1 MNTDEKMALPVAS
14 QSLPFPLAAPYLVNR
29 ADAWQARI
37 NEAARNYFTP
47 AEMSDLQR
55 IGIRFVPQEA
65 ELIKRH
71 LRRKGDYTPDK
82 KEGQG
87 GRAHPRYSASNK
99 DMANKDVENRGDIG
113 EVETV
118 ASRGGSNAFVSP
130 GVNEAGDVVARVV
143 ETRREEM
150 TFQKDNTVLPNVVTP
165 NKDSLLRRTQL
176 FIGSIF
182 VFDLAHALLR
192 HLRQEA
198 LSLTANG
205 TEADDEIL
213 RQLCRNVRGMT
224 FVKLEKQAGG
234 EISIKDPTT
243 GQVEAWAPQQVKS
256 FEDYNDIFG
265 PFSSTELQGL
275 RNKGWIA
282 RDGNFYAPHRI
293 PQWLGS
299 AISGAANAW
308 TGWGL
313 LFGNNDLY
321 ATPARVLAL
330 RNQGMYP
337 TTFLTNGMLADDT
350 CAARLIE
357 HINSGT
363 IYTEFFSWELRK
375 LVFVPL
381 ELDVLDISRFDDVE
395 RYDRL
400 HSRLNAFGTGMYQN
414 MNLAGLWPVLQKDY
428 RQLPRDVARNML
440 PPFENVCKKIQL
452 PPSPTSPRRTFANDE
467 ITRLWLASDDVMRI
481 LDAWR
486 NNTGRLNEVT
496 FEDYLNPGDN
506 TKKIMGNMPEARAY
520 GQMAFNAPQCGPGY
534 EPVAYTGNPQ
544 VIGERAVRV
553 APYIMQDGRRVVNP
567 LARHTEC
574 APTVENLGELPAT
587 GNEMRVDDVVVVE
600 PRQARQK
607 RATHKKRRKT
617 APRRK

>member
-1 MNTDEKMALPVAS
+1 M
-14 QSLPFPLAAPYLVNR
+14 QAAPYLVNR

-71 LRRKGDYTPDK
+71 LRRKGDYAPDK
-82 KEGQG
+82 KS
-87 GRAHPRYSASNK
+87 RTHPRYSEDNQLKA
-99 DMANKDVENRGDIG
+99 DRDVQNRGNLAPPPNAQAALRSGARAYIGPDTDAAG
-113 EVETV
+113 EVTNQANMRPMRLDMDNE
-118 ASRGGSNAFVSP
+118 
-130 GVNEAGDVVARVV
+130 GVVNPEPVGDSA
-143 ETRREEM
+143 
-150 TFQKDNTVLPNVVTP
+150 KVVTP

-205 TEADDEIL
+205 TEADDDIL
-213 RQLCRNVRGMT
+213 KQLCRNVRGMT
-224 FVKLEKQAGG
+224 FVKLVPVADGTPKA
-234 EISIKDPTT
+234 ISIKDPST
-243 GQVEAWAPQQVKS
+243 QAVKSWAPEKVTTFDKY
-256 FEDYNDIFG
+256 EDIFK
-265 PFSSTELQGL
+265 PFSISDLQLL
-275 RNKGWIA
+275 RNKGYIA
-282 RDGNFYAPHRI
+282 KDGNFYAPHRI

-299 AISGAANAW
+299 TIRSNATSW

-313 LFGNNDLY
+313 FSSNDLY
-321 ATPARVLAL
+321 ATPARVRFL
-330 RNQGMYP
+330 RNQGIYP

-381 ELDVLDISRFDDVE
+381 ELDVLDISRFDDME

-428 RQLPRDVARNML
+428 KQLPRDVARNML
-440 PPFENVCKKIQL
+440 PPFENVCKKVQL

-467 ITRLWLASDDVMRI
+467 ITRLWLACDDVMRI

-496 FEDYLNPGDN
+496 FEDYLNPGDD

-553 APYIMQDGRRVVNP
+553 APYIMQDGRRVINP

-574 APTVENLGELPAT
+574 APTVNNLGELPAT
-587 GNEMRVDDVVVVE
+587 GNEMRVDEQVVVE

-607 RATHKKRRKT
+607 RATHKKKRKT